1 MAATTAS
8 TTTLQATPRPIE
20 GSRSVRRLRR
30 SGRVPGVL
38 YGGEGEAVA
47 FSVDERELRHALAA
61 AGAVVELS
69 LGSETASAVLKD
81 VQRHPVRGET
91 MHVDFL
97 RVDLDQPIQAT
108 VALHL
113 EGADEAPGVVEGG
126 VLEQVTREV
135 TIEALPRE
143 IPEQLTYDVSH
154 MEILG
159 TEHLSAVTAPRGV
172 TIVDDGELVIATITP
187 PTLEVAS
194 DEEIEQET
202 ELVGEGEGIT
212 ADEAH
217 EESLDVPET
226 EGGGQSSP
234 DTASE

>member
-1 MAATTAS
+1 MAATTA
-8 TTTLQATPRPIE
+8 TTTLQATPRAIE

-30 SGRVPGVL
+30 SGRIPGVL

-61 AGAVVELS
+61 AGAVVELT

-113 EGADEAPGVVEGG
+113 EGTDHAPGVVEGG

-143 IPEQLTYDVSH
+143 IPEHLVFDVSH

-159 TEHLSAVTAPRGV
+159 TEHLSAVQAPSGV

-187 PTLEVAS
+187 PSSEVSS

-202 ELVGEGEGIT
+202 ELVGEDGIT

>member
-1 MAATTAS
+1 MAATTA
-8 TTTLQATPRPIE
+8 TTTLEATARAIE

-38 YGGEGEAVA
+38 YGGEGESVA

-61 AGAVVELS
+61 AGAVVELA
-69 LGSETASAVLKD
+69 LEGTTASAVLKD

-97 RVDLDQPIQAT
+97 RVDLAQPIQAT

-113 EGADEAPGVVEGG
+113 EGADEAPGVREGG
-126 VLEQVTREV
+126 VLEQVTREITV
-135 TIEALPRE
+135 EALPRE
-143 IPEQLTYDVSH
+143 LPEHLVQDVSG
-154 MEILG
+154 MALNETMTLAAV
-159 TEHLSAVTAPRGV
+159 SAPSGV
-172 TIVDDGELVIATITP
+172 TIIDDGETVIATITAP
-187 PTLEVAS
+187 SSEVSS
-194 DEEIEQET
+194 DAEIEQET
-202 ELVGEGEGIT
+202 EVVGGVT

-217 EESLDVPET
+217 EESLDVPAT

-234 DTASE
+234 DDASA

>member
-1 MAATTAS
+1 MAATTE
-8 TTTLQATPRPIE
+8 TNTLQATPRPIE
-20 GSRSVRRLRR
+20 GSRAVRRLRR

-47 FSVDERELRHALAA
+47 FSVDARELRHALAA
-61 AGAVVELS
+61 AGAVVELA
-69 LGSETASAVLKD
+69 LEGETASAVVKD

-108 VALHL
+108 VVLHL
-113 EGADEAPGVVEGG
+113 EGVEQAPGVVEGG

-135 TIEALPRE
+135 TVEALPRE
-143 IPEQLTYDVSH
+143 IPEHLTFDVSH

-159 TEHLSAVTAPRGV
+159 TEHLSAVAAPSGV
-172 TIVDDGELVIATITP
+172 TIVDDGEVVIASITP
-187 PTLEVAS
+187 PTVEVAS

-202 ELVGEGEGIT
+202 ELVGEEGIT